1 MARRAVRVFLDSN
14 VILSGLLSDA
24 GAPRIILDLLS
35 VRFPVLKGMTGRYNL
50 REIERNL
57 ALKLPRAIPVFA
69 EYFPRMRLAIVPLPP
84 LVQVEVFRGRIA
96 DKDAPVI
103 AAAVLGG
110 ADYLVTGDRKDFGRL
125 KTTLQPP
132 PHIVTPAEFVDEVL
146 PDILKSLGAGKFLPL
161 SRGRRKQ

>member
-1 MARRAVRVFLDSN
+1 MAKRAVKVFLDSN
-14 VILSGLLSDA
+14 VIISGLLSDA

-50 REIERNL
+50 TEIERNL
-57 ALKLPRAIPVFA
+57 ARKLPRAIPVFE

-84 LVQVEVFRGRIA
+84 LVQVEVFGGRIA

-146 PDILKSLGAGKFLPL
+146 PGILKSLGAGPESGFG
-161 SRGRRKQ
+161 RGGD